1 MIPQE
6 ELSHYRQ
13 ALIAK
18 NYKEALQLTKSMWT
32 DSASR
37 KKSQEELIKNF
48 DLFVS
53 QLRLAL
59 HFKEAAL
66 FEDIYCELLNL
77 EELET
82 VDVNLLH
89 FLRLEHLLLSGLLEK
104 SVEQQTHLQADLLKA
119 KDQERLL
126 HLKSYIQSRSQP
138 ESQSQV
144 DSENDK
150 ESETEANQRLNR
162 LLKDG
167 NFKAAMPLLEELTQ
181 NDPTNVNYLYNLAVT
196 KLELSHYKDAIG
208 LFNSCLVLDPMHQ
221 KSAFN
226 IAQIAKGLGDEAGH
240 LQYLRLCFQINPFSK
255 ESESISP
262 EIGIGVN

>member
-1 MIPQE
+1 MISQE
-6 ELSHYRQ
+6 ELNHYRQ

-18 NYKEALQLTKSMWT
+18 DYKEALQLAKSMWT
-32 DSASR
+32 DSAPR
-37 KKSQEELIKNF
+37 NESQEDLIKNF

-53 QLRLAL
+53 QLRLSL
-59 HFKEAAL
+59 HFKEAVL

-77 EELET
+77 EGLET
-82 VDVNLLH
+82 VDINLLQ
-89 FLRLEHLLLSGLLEK
+89 FLRLEHHLLSGLLEK
-104 SVEQQTHLQADLLKA
+104 AVEQLNHLQADLLKA

-144 DSENDK
+144 DSENGK

-167 NFKAAMPLLEELTQ
+167 NFKEAMPLLEELSQ
-181 NDPTNVNYLYNLAVT
+181 GDPTNVNYLYNLAIT
-196 KLELSHYKDAIG
+196 KLELTHYQDAIG
-208 LFNSCLVLDPMHQ
+208 LFKSCLVLDPMHQ

-226 IAQIAKGLGDEAGH
+226 IAQIAKGLGDEPGH
-240 LQYLRLCFQINPFSK
+240 VQFLRLCFQINPFSK
-255 ESESISP
+255 EFESISP
-262 EIGIGVN
+262 ELGIGVN